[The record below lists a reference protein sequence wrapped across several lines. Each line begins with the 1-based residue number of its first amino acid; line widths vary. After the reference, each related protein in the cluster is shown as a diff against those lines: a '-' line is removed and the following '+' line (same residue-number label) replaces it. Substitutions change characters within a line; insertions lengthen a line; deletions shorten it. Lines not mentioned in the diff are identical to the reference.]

1 MSFQQIQAN
10 SLYYIQWT
18 ANEFQVM
25 RRAGFLAKQ
34 LKQLVG
40 QLRKE
45 EVESDW
51 HNLLGPPFLSYGQ
64 SYRVLVIMIFF
75 HYFETEE
82 WCLLSLRLTIIYEET
97 QITFICL
104 RRCVR
109 RAHINSLL
117 CYFCTTLR
125 SIHEGSVSD
134 ACSYRPEYTAF
145 LYLIIG
151 KISLRYESY
160 DTQGGTCTTAD
171 LKCFTGDGN
180 IQIYHRSF

>member
-1 MSFQQIQAN
+1 MNSKWWGELVFWQSNPSNWLGSSGKRKWKVTGIIFWAHLSFHMN
-10 SLYYIQWT
+10 
-18 ANEFQVM
+18 
-25 RRAGFLAKQ
+25 
-34 LKQLVG
+34 
-40 QLRKE
+40 
-45 EVESDW
+45 
-51 HNLLGPPFLSYGQ
+51 GQ